1 VKEEG
6 HFMPNFGE
14 KIKEGRKYGQKMVDR
29 YKVLK
34 EPPVFNARLES
45 VGSDNL
51 LFSEIFSTNIFT

>member
-1 VKEEG
+1 
-6 HFMPNFGE
+6 MPNFGE